1 MIFLAFD
8 FKLIDRSIMAQKMG
22 MGRLGY
28 YFVLRENS
36 LPQKEAVWAIGTN
49 FPSAN
54 PVERARRA
62 TWRRSRFN
70 SS

>member
-1 MIFLAFD
+1 
-8 FKLIDRSIMAQKMG
+8 MAQKMG

-36 LPQKEAVWAIGTN
+36 LPQKEAVWAVGTN